1 MMLTLIPRGPGA
13 PPPVRIDARGA
24 TIGRGAGVDLTL
36 PDPNSIVSSRHCRI
50 DFHAGRYVLTD
61 TSTNG
66 TSVNGRR
73 LAAPHPLAEG
83 DVLAIGPWQVA
94 VSLAASAAAAAPPAI
109 DPNWNR
115 APAPP
120 AGATLQQPASGSGQ
134 QPAAGGDAVSQL
146 LLAAGIPRASVAAS
160 DAVVLA
166 AAGALLRQFSGGLI
180 TMLAA
185 RAKARGE
192 LGVKPPPASN
202 NPLKK
207 QAKPEAALAQL
218 LGAPQPAERAVAE
231 AFAELDAH
239 QRATLQAMQGALRA
253 TLDELAPDAIRQ
265 HHAKASDA
273 VLWQAYDKAF
283 AGQGGDSFIEVFAR
297 ELGASYEKLAKA
309 G

>member
-36 PDPNSIVSSRHCRI
+36 PDPASMVSSKHCRI

-83 DVLAIGPWQVA
+83 DVIAIGPWQVA
-94 VSLAASAAAAAPPAI
+94 VSLAASAAAAPPAI

-120 AGATLQQPASGSGQ
+120 AGATMQQPAVGGGP
-134 QPAAGGDAVSQL
+134 QPGGDAVSQL
-146 LLAAGIPRASVAAS
+146 LAAAGIPRASIAAS

-180 TMLAA
+180 AMLAA

-192 LGVKPPPASN
+192 LGLKPPPASN

-207 QAKPEAALAQL
+207 QAKPEVALAQL

-231 AFAELDAH
+231 ALAEIEAH
-239 QRATLQAMQGALRA
+239 QAATLKAMQGALRA
-253 TLDELAPDAIRQ
+253 TLDEFAPDAIRK

-273 VLWQAYDKAF
+273 VLWQAYDKAY

-297 ELGASYEKLAKA
+297 ELGASYEKLAKS